1 MIILL
6 ATQQKQAFLI
16 IAYHQPVLLQQL
28 VSQIDNINCDIYIH
42 YDNKSVLPEIVVL
55 HSSLVFTN
63 RIDVKWGKQS
73 LIEAELILFEAAFQ
87 KGPYDFYHLLS
98 GQDLLLQQISVVLD
112 FFGNHT
118 NTNFVGFGQYD
129 GWYFWDYNKKR
140 AKAQMDSILLKYG
153 QMKYGS
159 QWCSLTQS
167 AVNILVTEKL
177 DIQKYF
183 YGLDSADEFYK
194 QTVLL
199 AHNQSFYDIKNQ
211 FNGNQRHIDWS
222 NGGPN
227 PKTFDKSDLSVLL
240 SIPRMFA
247 RKFNIEHM
255 DVINAIIAKTNQKE
269 IEPQL
274 QQNIQDVRDISA

>member
-1 MIILL
+1 MKYLDAKMHYHLRIVILVMQNTNQL
-6 ATQQKQAFLI
+6 YYIFISSNYDCIFNINSQYLNKCFHCIEVVHIYYTFYISIQKYHQNIEKTKIQIDFRTLFLI
-16 IAYHQPVLLQQL
+16 CAR
-28 VSQIDNINCDIYIH
+28 SR
-42 YDNKSVLPEIVVL
+42 EIVRAAGAHVFDVL
-55 HSSLVFTN
+55 CGSV
-63 RIDVKWGKQS
+63 R
-73 LIEAELILFEAAFQ
+73 
-87 KGPYDFYHLLS
+87 
-98 GQDLLLQQISVVLD
+98 DLPRQ
-112 FFGNHT
+112 
-118 NTNFVGFGQYD
+118 
-129 GWYFWDYNKKR
+129 
-140 AKAQMDSILLKYG
+140 
-153 QMKYGS
+153 S

-269 IEPQL
+269 IQPQL